1 MNKLSQEPSLY
12 LRQHQNNPV
21 NWLTLRDNPFELAK
35 SEHKPVF
42 ISIGYSSCHW
52 CHVMS
57 RETFDNEQV
66 ANILNNDFISVK
78 VDREEYPDIDKKYQ
92 FYIQLLGKNGGWPLS
107 VFTDDDGIPFFAG
120 TYFPPN
126 ESYGIPG
133 FIDILN
139 QISNFYKN
147 DKGKLKGVKE
157 GYFNILIEQKKID
170 NFETLNIKAFAEG
183 IDKLLDM
190 ANGGLKGT
198 TKFPNIPTIIALTKE
213 NFYHNKKTQDFLNLT
228 ASKLC
233 TSGIFDHIN
242 GGFFRY
248 CIDESWF
255 VPHFEKMLYDNAL
268 NVSFLSKMYE
278 LTNNKTYL
286 HTAEMTLDFL
296 MDDFFTEHGFISS
309 MNAESEDF
317 EGNSSEGFY
326 YKINENDLKILDESE
341 LIFISE
347 KIYLKNNVI
356 NIQTNDYKDILKTH
370 TILTKLNKTKK
381 APDKDYKI
389 IISWN
394 SLLVIAMLD
403 YFGVSADDFY
413 FNAALNL
420 FGKLK
425 QHFDGA
431 NLFRIRYNDTLFE
444 HSCLEDYSYLLA
456 ATQKVFEITKDV
468 KLKAFAKQLI
478 EAANKLFFKDGLLY
492 FDKNHSV
499 FDTFDEAIYSAFG
512 LYVINTVYFSKFID
526 LNVDIKTLKLIAF
539 DRFNKFPLA
548 HPTLLN
554 LQNY

>member
-1 MNKLSQEPSLY
+1 MNKLNQESSLY

-21 NWLTLRDNPFELAK
+21 NWLTLRDDPFLLAK
-35 SEHKPVF
+35 REDKPVF

-57 RETFDNEQV
+57 RETFDNDQV
-66 ANILNNDFISVK
+66 ANILNNNFISIK

-107 VFTDDDGIPFFAG
+107 VFTDDDGVPFFAG

-126 ESYGIPG
+126 ESYGMPG
-133 FIDILN
+133 FRDILN
-139 QISNFYKN
+139 QILNFYKN
-147 DKGKLKGVKE
+147 NKNKLRKIRD
-157 GYFNILIEQKKID
+157 GYFNILSEQKKID
-170 NFETLNIKAFAEG
+170 SYDSLNIKLFEEG
-183 IDKLLDM
+183 IHKLLDTT
-190 ANGGLKGT
+190 NGGLKGT
-198 TKFPNIPTIIALTKE
+198 TKFPNIPTVIALSNE
-213 NFYHNKKTQDFLNLT
+213 YFYRNKDIKDFLNLT
-228 ASKLC
+228 ALKLC

-248 CIDESWF
+248 CIDEKWY

-296 MDDFFTEHGFISS
+296 MNEFFTENGFISS
-309 MNAESEDF
+309 INAESEDF

-326 YKINENDLKILDESE
+326 YKINENDINVLKENE
-341 LIFISE
+341 AKFISE
-347 KIYLKNNVI
+347 KIFLKSNVI
-356 NIQTNDYKDILKTH
+356 NIQSKEYEDILKAH
-370 TILTKLNKTKK
+370 TILSKLNKTKK
-381 APDKDYKI
+381 VPHKDDKVI
-389 IISWN
+389 MSWN

-403 YFGVSADDFY
+403 YFEASSDDFY
-413 FNAALNL
+413 YNAALNL

-425 QHFDGA
+425 QHFDGE
-431 NLFRIRYNDTLFE
+431 NLYRIRYNDTLFA

-456 ATQKVFEITKDV
+456 ATQKIFEITHES
-468 KLKAFAKQLI
+468 KLKVFAKELI
-478 EAANKLFFKDGLLY
+478 DSAYKLFFKDGILY

-499 FDTFDEAIYSAFG
+499 FDTFDDAIYSAYSLF
-512 LYVINTVYFSKFID
+512 VINTAYFSKFID
-526 LNVDIKTLKLIAF
+526 LSIDINALRKISL

-554 LQNY
+554 LN